1 MIEAAKNGSLHE
13 VMMIVSALSIQDPRE
28 RPQEKQQ
35 SADDKHRRFADKES
49 DFLAFVNLW
58 HFIQAQQKELSKNQF
73 RNLCRKDYLNYNRVR
88 EWQDIY
94 HQLRLAVREMGL
106 KINSEPAS
114 YQPIHTALLAG
125 LLSHIGLKDNEKMHY
140 LGARNAHFFIFPNSA
155 LFKKQP
161 KWVMAAE
168 LVETTKLWG
177 RMVARIEP
185 EWVEPLAVHLTKSSY
200 SEPHWA
206 KSKGA
211 VMASEK
217 VSLYGIP
224 IVAQRSVNYGSIDP
238 TVSREIF
245 IRSALV
251 EGECHNNYK
260 FFKENHRLIR
270 EVEALEHKSR
280 RRDILVDEQV
290 LFEFYDQRIGTEVV
304 SSKHFDTW
312 WKQASKKILN
322 C

>member
-1 MIEAAKNGSLHE
+1 M
-13 VMMIVSALSIQDPRE
+13 
-28 RPQEKQQ
+28 
-35 SADDKHRRFADKES
+35 
-49 DFLAFVNLW
+49 NLW

-211 VMASEK
+211 VMALEK
-217 VSLYGIP
+217 C
-224 IVAQRSVNYGSIDP
+224 RS
-238 TVSREIF
+238 TAFR
-245 IRSALV
+245 LW
-251 EGECHNNYK
+251 HNA
-260 FFKENHRLIR
+260 R
-270 EVEALEHKSR
+270 
-280 RRDILVDEQV
+280 
-290 LFEFYDQRIGTEVV
+290 
-304 SSKHFDTW
+304 
-312 WKQASKKILN
+312 
-322 C
+322 